1 METNMRKVILG
12 IDIDGTV
19 GGYINCLREYMAAKF
34 DIPEDQMWDFFP
46 EPIDYNF
53 TNWKHVDTDFK
64 NLHSE
69 AVSKGMY
76 EDMKVFPQAS
86 QKLWQLNN
94 EDYHLRVMTSRF
106 VKHGQNFEVVNATG
120 KWLDKHDIPYRDLM
134 FVHEKTD
141 VFVDVLI
148 DDSPYNILGFQKRG
162 RPVIIFD
169 APYNQDLEGPRAHNW
184 EQAYALIKEMYPNG
198 IVEAEPVTFTL

>member
-1 METNMRKVILG
+1 MTKKQRKVILG

-19 GGYINCLREYMAAKF
+19 GGYIDTLREYMAVKF
-34 DIPEDQMWDFFP
+34 EVPKDEMWDYFP

-53 TNWKHVDTDFK
+53 SNWQYVFSDFK

-69 AVSKGMY
+69 AVANGIY
-76 EDMKVFPQAS
+76 EEMPVFPQAS
-86 QKLWQLNN
+86 EKLWKLND

-106 VKHGQNFEVVNATG
+106 VKHKQNKKVINSTG
-120 KWLDKHDIPYRDLM
+120 EWLDKHNIPYRDLM

-141 VFVDVLI
+141 VFVDLLI
-148 DDSPYNILGFQKRG
+148 DDSPYNIIGFQKRG

-198 IVEAEPVTFTL
+198 MIEAEPVSFTL